1 MEELLAVK
9 LRPKSLED
17 IICQEQLV
25 GKDNV
30 IYNLVKNKK
39 LFSMISLIQ

>member
-17 IICQEQLV
+17 IIGQEHLV

-30 IYNLVKNKK
+30 IYWLRIRSY
-39 LFSMISLIQ
+39 FQ